1 MQKLTGN
8 ILIIDDD
15 EDVLLTTKVVLKKH
29 FSNITTESNPIM
41 INTLLYDNLFD
52 VILLDM
58 NFAVGATSGKEGLY
72 WLDKI
77 KSFSPNSN
85 VVMMTAYGDIDLAVK
100 SMKEGATDFIV
111 KPWDNQ
117 KLVAT
122 MISAFRLS
130 QSNKKITEL
139 KAKQN
144 ILSQDIDKPFSE
156 IIGDSEAMR
165 EVFSAIDK
173 VANTE
178 ANVLIL
184 GENGTGKELIA
195 RALHRKSNRVD
206 QIFVNVDL
214 GALPESLFESEL
226 FGHIKGAFTD
236 ARESR
241 AGRFELAS
249 GGTIFLD
256 EIGNLSF
263 ALQSKLLSVIQNREV
278 VRIGSNKSI
287 PIDIRLICATNM
299 PLSDLKNESKFRQD
313 LLYRINTV
321 EIKLPPLRDRLEDIA
336 LLSRHFL
343 KIFVRKY
350 GKENMAISKEALNK
364 LKKFHWPGN
373 IRELQHVVER
383 TVIMS
388 DEKNLK
394 PFDFL
399 LQDVDSFTSVNNL
412 NLEEIEKNAI
422 IKALKKHRGNLSN
435 TAKDLGLGRTT
446 LYRKMNKYGL

>member
-1 MQKLTGN
+1 
-8 ILIIDDD
+8 
-15 EDVLLTTKVVLKKH
+15 
-29 FSNITTESNPIM
+29 
-41 INTLLYDNLFD
+41 
-52 VILLDM
+52 
-58 NFAVGATSGKEGLY
+58 
-72 WLDKI
+72 
-77 KSFSPNSN
+77 
-85 VVMMTAYGDIDLAVK
+85 
-100 SMKEGATDFIV
+100 
-111 KPWDNQ
+111 
-117 KLVAT
+117 
-122 MISAFRLS
+122 
-130 QSNKKITEL
+130 
-139 KAKQN
+139 
-144 ILSQDIDKPFSE
+144 
-156 IIGDSEAMR
+156 
-165 EVFSAIDK
+165 
-173 VANTE
+173 
-178 ANVLIL
+178 
-184 GENGTGKELIA
+184 
-195 RALHRKSNRVD
+195 
-206 QIFVNVDL
+206 
-214 GALPESLFESEL
+214 
-226 FGHIKGAFTD
+226 
-236 ARESR
+236 
-241 AGRFELAS
+241 
-249 GGTIFLD
+249 
-256 EIGNLSF
+256 
-263 ALQSKLLSVIQNREV
+263 

-321 EIKLPPLRDRLEDIA
+321 EIKLPPLRDRLEDVA

-399 LQDVDSFTSVNNL
+399 LQDVGTFTSVNNL

-422 IKALKKHRGNLSN
+422 IKALKKHKGNLSK